1 MISLPINITV
11 MDRYLAQEMGAPFL
25 FGVGA
30 FSSVILAIGSL
41 FELVRLVAESG
52 LNALVA
58 LQIFVLQLPGLAVY
72 SFPMSVL
79 LAALLAYSKLSANGE
94 IIAMRSCGVSVNRL
108 LIPAIVLSLSVSLLT
123 FVFNE
128 AIVPAA
134 NWQARQALR
143 SALNQETPRF
153 QQRDILY
160 QQYGQII
167 EADGSTSQGLVRT
180 FYARKFDGKEM
191 QNVLVMDL
199 SQGILQ
205 QIMTAK
211 WAVWLPQENVWQFR
225 DGVTYLI
232 NGDREYNSILR
243 FNEQNLKL
251 PRAPLDIAEEQRSSE
266 EMNITEISRR
276 IELLQQSG
284 NFQEVRKLEVRR
296 QQKYALPFVC
306 LVFALIG
313 SPIGMRPQRTGAAL
327 GFGLS
332 VLIIFG
338 YYLLLFICGALGQ
351 TAVLSPVMAGW
362 LPNLTCLA
370 IGIILIRRIK

>member
-1 MISLPINITV
+1 MIGISV
-11 MDRYLAQEMGAPFL
+11 MDRYLSMQMGAPFL

-52 LNALVA
+52 LSPSIA
-58 LQIFVLQLPGLAVY
+58 LQIFVLQLPGLVVY

-79 LAALLAYSKLSANGE
+79 LACLLAYSRLSANGE
-94 IIAMRSCGVSVNRL
+94 VIALRSCGVSVQRL
-108 LIPAIVLSLSVSLLT
+108 IAPAVILSLSVSALT

-134 NWQARQALR
+134 NWQARNALR
-143 SALNQETPRF
+143 SALNQENPNF

-160 QQYGQII
+160 QQYGEIV
-167 EADGSTSQGLVRT
+167 ERDGQTSQGLVRI
-180 FYARKFDGKEM
+180 FYARQFNGREM
-191 QNVLVMDL
+191 QNVTVMDF
-199 SQGILQ
+199 SQGELQ

-211 WAVWLPQENVWQFR
+211 VAVWLSKASVWQFR
-225 DGVTYLI
+225 DGVTYII
-232 NGDREYNSILR
+232 NADREYNSILK
-243 FNEQNLKL
+243 FTEQNIRI
-251 PRAPLDIAEEQRSSE
+251 PRAPLDIAQEQRNPE
-266 EMNITEISRR
+266 EMNISELSRR
-276 IELLQQSG
+276 IELLRQAG
-284 NFQEVRKLEVRR
+284 NLQEVRKLEVRR

-313 SPIGMRPQRTGAAL
+313 APIGMRPQRTGTAL

-338 YYLLLFICGALGQ
+338 YYLLSFICGALGQ
-351 TAVLSPVMAGW
+351 TEVLPPVVAGW
-362 LPNLTCLA
+362 LPNGLCLA
-370 IGIILIRRIK
+370 IGIILVQRIN